1 MFAYLIH
8 SVRDV
13 NYVLLAF
20 FFSLGGV
27 SFRSSFCSNDEVA
40 FAAPKT
46 LNHPFPIKGSY
57 FFIDLKYTVV

>member
-1 MFAYLIH
+1 MGEILVFLHTSICFSLLRVFAYLIH

-13 NYVLLAF
+13 NYMLFAF

-27 SFRSSFCSNDEVA
+27 SFRFPFRSNEVA

-46 LNHPFPIKGSY
+46 
-57 FFIDLKYTVV
+57 